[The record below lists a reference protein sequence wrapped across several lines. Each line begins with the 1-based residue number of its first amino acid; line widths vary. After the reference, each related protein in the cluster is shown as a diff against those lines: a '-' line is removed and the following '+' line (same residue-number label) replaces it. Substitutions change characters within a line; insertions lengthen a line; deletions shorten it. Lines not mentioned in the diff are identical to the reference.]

1 MALQPGDRLLFFRR
15 ALRKRCPQC
24 GEGALFR
31 RFARL
36 HERCPV
42 CDLTYRRE
50 SGSQTGAM
58 YFCAAVTE
66 VFAAAI
72 ALALFFFT
80 DWSTP
85 VALTVGVVTVLAFSY
100 SFLPVSMAFWTAVE
114 YATDVMNSERWT
126 APRR

>member
-1 MALQPGDRLLFFRR
+1 MFFRR

-31 RFARL
+31 AFARL
-36 HERCPV
+36 HETCPA
-42 CDLTYRRE
+42 CGLRFRRE

-58 YFCAAVTE
+58 YFCAAVSE
-66 VFAAAI
+66 IFAAGL

-85 VALTVGVVTVLAFSY
+85 VALSVGAVLVLGFSY
-100 SFLPVSMAFWTAVE
+100 AFLPVSMAFWTAVE
-114 YATDVMNSERWT
+114 YSTDVGNGESW
-126 APRR
+126 AKPRG